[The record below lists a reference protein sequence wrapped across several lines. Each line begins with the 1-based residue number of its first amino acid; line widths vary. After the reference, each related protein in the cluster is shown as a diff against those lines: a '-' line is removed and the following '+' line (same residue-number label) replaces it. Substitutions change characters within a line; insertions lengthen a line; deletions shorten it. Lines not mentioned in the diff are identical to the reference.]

1 MSSNLVSHLYPVIL
15 AGGVGSRLWPRSR
28 RSTPKQF
35 LDLTGS
41 ERTLLQ
47 QACDRMAPLVPL
59 DQVYVVTNV
68 EYVDSVAAQLPD
80 LPRANIIGEPA
91 ARGSAAA
98 IGLGA
103 IHLQRRDPQ
112 AVMAILTADHLIRK
126 ADALRQT
133 LVAAAELAQTGQLIT
148 LGIEPTYPETGYGYV
163 EMGEALGVY
172 NQREGRVVRGFR
184 EKPDRATAEAFLAAG
199 NYAWNSGMFVWRVD
213 AILAEFARHMPEL
226 HAALVVL
233 ATQIGGP
240 GEGGVIAEAAFATHW
255 MPLDGSITI
264 DYGVMEKAGKV
275 AVFPADLGWD
285 DIGSWAALLDVLP
298 KDGDGNVSQANYVQH
313 DSSNVLV
320 FSRDRLIATIGLHD
334 MIIVDTPDALL
345 VMPAARA
352 QDMKKLLD
360 QLKAGGQASYLE

>member
-59 DQVYVVTNV
+59 DHVYVVTNV
-68 EYVDSVAAQLPD
+68 EYIDSVAGQLPD

-103 IHLQRRDPQ
+103 IHLLRRDPQ
-112 AVMAILTADHLIRK
+112 AVMAVLTADHLIRK

-148 LGIEPTYPETGYGYV
+148 LGIESTYPEIGYGYV

-172 NQREGRVVRGFR
+172 NRRQARTVLGFR

-213 AILAEFARHMPEL
+213 AILAEFARYMPEL
-226 HAALVVL
+226 RAALDAL
-233 ATQIGGP
+233 SAQLGGS
-240 GEGGVIAEAAFATHW
+240 GEGAAFATHW

-264 DYGVMEKAGKV
+264 DYGVMEKAGNV

-352 QDMKKLLD
+352 QDVKRVLD
-360 QLKAGGQASYLE
+360 QLKARGQASYLE